1 MGLVIMEVIFF
12 ILINACAPSF
22 DLHSTFSLAKNE
34 AVFDVITC
42 KPDHSILE
50 CKRRPS
56 NRMECVLSVYRR
68 IVGPLAWP
76 KGYAAQCKYKDG
88 VLNVRET
95 KMKG

>member
-1 MGLVIMEVIFF
+1 
-12 ILINACAPSF
+12 
-22 DLHSTFSLAKNE
+22 
-34 AVFDVITC
+34 
-42 KPDHSILE
+42 
-50 CKRRPS
+50 
-56 NRMECVLSVYRR
+56 MECVLSVYRR